1 MVLYVRNLTGAEE
14 RQLKLWSSGNDRI
27 MKHRAE
33 IILLSSQG
41 YRIPEIGLLV
51 GSHPAN
57 LRKWIHRFNRQS
69 CDGLRTIH
77 AAGSRLRFTAQQ
89 RIQIVQL
96 AQARPRELGLN
107 FTRWTLHRLAQ
118 QAASR
123 GIVERISHEC
133 VRQILKEAKRDYRGS
148 ARTYQ

>member
-1 MVLYVRNLTGAEE
+1 MALYVRNLTEAEE
-14 RQLKLWSSGNDRI
+14 RQLRVWSSGDDPI

-33 IILLSSQG
+33 IILLSNQG
-41 YRIPEIGLLV
+41 YRIPEIGALV
-51 GSHPAN
+51 RSHPAN

-69 CDGLRTIH
+69 CEGLRTAHI
-77 AAGSRLRFTAQQ
+77 AGSRLRFSPQQ

-96 AQARPRELGLN
+96 AQTRPRELGLN

-118 QAASR
+118 QAARR

-133 VRQILKEAKRDYRGS
+133 VRQILKQAERDYRGGVQ
-148 ARTYQ
+148 TYG